1 MEFFAGMVPAPPFQR
16 RIVLKGIDMKHLKK
30 RNGVYRL
37 RKQLEWYSFIIVT
50 LIVLALL
57 VYKPT
62 LTTIKYSFYD
72 VSTMG
77 FSERFIGL
85 GNYEFLLGNP
95 VFIKVMGNTLLLG
108 IMGLLTIPMGFI
120 LASLINSVASRN
132 VQSFFRVGFYLP
144 NILTG
149 ITIIMI
155 FQIILKGYG
164 GSFNALLSS
173 LAGRGVE
180 IGWLSDPKYAKIG
193 ATAVWVYSNL
203 GYSMLINLASMQSI
217 PREIY
222 EAAEVDGASAFRQ
235 WWSLT
240 IPNMKA
246 CFSFLLVTG
255 MIAGLSR
262 FTDLFIL
269 SGFSGAGGNGGA
281 FQTILLYIYQYS
293 FEQPRYGLSS
303 AGAIILFVLVLFFT
317 LINVKLSG
325 MFKGEGK

>member
-1 MEFFAGMVPAPPFQR
+1 MGNRPKKKI
-16 RIVLKGIDMKHLKK
+16 IVGY
-30 RNGVYRL
+30 GL
-37 RKQLEWYSFIIVT
+37 RKQLEWYSFIITT
-50 LIVLALL
+50 LIVLIIL
-57 VYKPT
+57 VYKPMI
-62 LTTIKYSFYD
+62 TTVKYSFYD

-77 FSERFIGL
+77 FGEQFIGL
-85 GNYEFLLGNP
+85 GNYEFLLGNQ
-95 VFIKVMGNTLLLG
+95 VFVRVMGNTLLLG
-108 IMGLLTIPMGFI
+108 LMGLLTIPLGFI
-120 LASLINSVASRN
+120 LASLINSVVVRN
-132 VQSFFRVGFYLP
+132 IQSFFRVGFYLP

-155 FQIILKGYG
+155 FQIILKGYN
-164 GSFNALLSS
+164 GSLNMVLSVI
-173 LAGRGVE
+173 LGREVE
-180 IGWLSDPKYAKIG
+180 IGWLSDPRYSKIG
-193 ATAVWVYSNL
+193 ATVIWVYSGL

-222 EAAEVDGASAFRQ
+222 EAAEVDGASAFRR

-240 IPNMKA
+240 IPNMGA

-255 MIAGLSR
+255 MISGLSR

-281 FQTILLYIYQYS
+281 LQTILLYIYQYS

-303 AGAIILFVLVLFFT
+303 AGALILFVFVFFFT

-325 MFKGEGK
+325 MFKEGGK